1 MIRRFRFFTECLLQQ
16 ANKHGLA
23 GELIIV
29 EWNPPP
35 GPRLHDVLELKTL
48 SDIFTVRFIEVPP
61 EIHRAIR
68 NSDVM
73 PLFQMIAKNVG
84 IRRAKGEFIVATNPD
99 LLFSDAL
106 ISLLASR
113 QLKHKVMYR
122 IDRHDIPAEPPDNA
136 SMDELLAWCQANVLR
151 VHRKWGS
158 FPPVSQWTILRS
170 RLSPQ
175 SLVKRLKKIAQSSIG
190 MIDCRQKLNL
200 LWRRISYEVIYL
212 IRTLIEKLKG
222 TVQFSVRKTHRFRQ
236 AVRHGS
242 LRRDMWRFLNRIV
255 NRLYLISLISLK
267 RIARRCKNLLGRFRQ
282 RAWASRTAPRFLSK
296 IVLLRRR
303 VSYWTLHLTRAL
315 LNLIRQRLDQ
325 VPKIHTNGCG
335 DFTLLSRQNWF
346 ALRGYPEL
354 PIWSMH
360 IDSLLCYM
368 AVASG
373 AVEQVL
379 GSPRR
384 IYHMEHE
391 NSWVVLSPEERLR
404 IFAKKPWIDM
414 ALLTDIWNNMRYTG
428 QPIVYN
434 DDKWGLADQP
444 LDEVLLRGGEKRVI
458 KRRLAAWAA
467 TGS

>member
-23 GELIIV
+23 GELIVV

-61 EIHRAIR
+61 EAHRAIR
-68 NSDVM
+68 NSDVI

-106 ISLLASR
+106 ISFLASR
-113 QLKHKVMYR
+113 QLKHQVMYR
-122 IDRHDIPAEPPDNA
+122 IDRHDVPAEPPENA

-158 FPPVSQWTILRS
+158 FPPVSQWTILLARVSPRS
-170 RLSPQ
+170 LIQ
-175 SLVKRLKKIAQSSIG
+175 RLKEVAQSSVCTIRHFG
-190 MIDCRQKLNL
+190 QAVWRWRPRSGLSSYLNRTVDYLKSIAFGSSRRMPRRCKNALSRCRQKLKTCARRL
-200 LWRRISYEVIYL
+200 LYC
-212 IRTLIEKLKG
+212 
-222 TVQFSVRKTHRFRQ
+222 
-236 AVRHGS
+236 
-242 LRRDMWRFLNRIV
+242 D
-255 NRLYLISLISLK
+255 LYL
-267 RIARRCKNLLGRFRQ
+267 AQ
-282 RAWASRTAPRFLSK
+282 
-296 IVLLRRR
+296 
-303 VSYWTLHLTRAL
+303 AL
-315 LNLIRQRLDQ
+315 LNLARQRLSR
-325 VPKIHTNGCG
+325 VPKVHTNGCG
-335 DFTLLSRQNWF
+335 DFTLLSRQNWL

-379 GSPRR
+379 GSSQR

-404 IFAKKPWIDM
+404 IFAKKPWIDVS
-414 ALLTDIWNNMRYTG
+414 LLTDIWNNMLYT
-428 QPIVYN
+428 QRPIVYN
-434 DDKWGLADQP
+434 DDNWGLADQR
-444 LDEVLLRGGEKRVI
+444 LDEVLLRGGEKQVI
-458 KRRLAAWAA
+458 KRGLAAWAA